1 MKSRAGAAFVFVLL
15 AACATPQRELPAYR
29 LIEDPAE
36 SAQPVAR
43 RIVDYL
49 AAGELEQASALSN
62 APERR
67 LQVLRDYRATV
78 GETEF
83 RRVFAAYA
91 ARPLVAE
98 IAIGER
104 RLLIW
109 DLEDAAHNLGGQYF
123 VRAGSGFV
131 MDDVPSAER
140 SSLQRVLG
148 AYRARR
154 IKPAGETG

>member
-1 MKSRAGAAFVFVLL
+1 L
-15 AACATPQRELPAYR
+15 
-29 LIEDPAE
+29 
-36 SAQPVAR
+36 
-43 RIVDYL
+43 
-49 AAGELEQASALSN
+49 
-62 APERR
+62 
-67 LQVLRDYRATV
+67 
-78 GETEF
+78 
-83 RRVFAAYA
+83 
-91 ARPLVAE
+91 
-98 IAIGER
+98 
-104 RLLIW
+104 